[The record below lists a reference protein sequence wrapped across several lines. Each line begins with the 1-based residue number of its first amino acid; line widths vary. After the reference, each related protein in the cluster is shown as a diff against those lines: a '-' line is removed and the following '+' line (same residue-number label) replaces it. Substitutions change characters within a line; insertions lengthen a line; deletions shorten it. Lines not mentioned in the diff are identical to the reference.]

1 MKSIMAEEEEKR
13 LPKKRA
19 LLIFNPM
26 AGDNHALFNLPE
38 TIRHMTEHG
47 YKCTALTTTYRGAA
61 TDFVIS
67 YGAENDVIVCSGG
80 DGTANEVIRGMM
92 RLKEEDRPLFGYIP
106 SGSTN
111 DFATALEIPNNTL
124 DILTNITDG
133 DIVPIDVGLFNERY
147 YAYVAAFGAF
157 TAASYTT
164 SQTQKNI
171 WGSLAY
177 FVKGIGSIKDIKPIR
192 ARFVMDNEAV
202 EDEFIFCAISNS
214 KIIGGIIRLKP
225 GWVAIDDGK
234 FEVLLIKYPKNAV
247 ELGKIVNAITMRE
260 LKNCELIRMF
270 SASEITVD
278 ALDGTID
285 WSLDGESELNVKTA
299 HVRNMHSAVSTFVKK
314 GAGSIG
320 RTAAE

>member
-1 MKSIMAEEEEKR
+1 MKSIKAADEERR
-13 LPKKRA
+13 LPEKRA

-26 AGDNHALFNLPE
+26 AGENRALRNLPD

-47 YKCTALTTTYRGAA
+47 YLCTSLTTTYSGAA
-61 TDFVIS
+61 TDYILS
-67 YGAENDVIVCSGG
+67 YGAENDIVICSGG

-92 RLKEEDRPLFGYIP
+92 QLKEEDRPIFGYIP

-111 DFATALEIPNNTL
+111 DFATALEIPNNTEE
-124 DILTNITDG
+124 ILENITDG
-133 DIVPIDVGLFNERY
+133 DIVPIDVGLFNDRY

-157 TAASYTT
+157 TSASYST

-177 FVKGIGSIKDIKPIR
+177 FVNGIGTIKDIKPIH
-192 ARFVMDNEAV
+192 ARFTMDNEVV

-278 ALDGTID
+278 AIDGTID
-285 WSLDGESELNVKTA
+285 WSLDGEGELNVKTA
-299 HVRNMHSAVSTFVKK
+299 HIKNIHSAVSTFVKK
-314 GAGSIG
+314 GAGSL
-320 RTAAE
+320 

>member
-1 MKSIMAEEEEKR
+1 MKSIMAAEAESR
-13 LPKKRA
+13 LPEKRA

-26 AGDNHALFNLPE
+26 AGDNRALRNLSD
-38 TIRHMTEHG
+38 TVRHMTEHG
-47 YKCTALTTTYRGAA
+47 YLCTSLTTTYSGAA
-61 TDFVIS
+61 TDFILA
-67 YGAENDVIVCSGG
+67 YGADSDVVICSGG

-92 RLKEEDRPLFGYIP
+92 QLKEEERPLFGYIP
-106 SGSTN
+106 AGSTN
-111 DFATALEIPNNTL
+111 DFAAALEIPNNTEDVL
-124 DILTNITDG
+124 ANITDG

-157 TAASYTT
+157 TSASYSTP
-164 SQTQKNI
+164 QNQKNI

-177 FVKGIGSIKDIKPIR
+177 FVNGIGTIKDIKPIK
-192 ARFVMDNEAV
+192 ARFTMDNEVV
-202 EDEFIFCAISNS
+202 EDDFIFCAISNS

-225 GWVAIDDGK
+225 GWVSINDGK
-234 FEVLLIKYPKNAV
+234 FEILLIKYPRNAV

-285 WSLDGESELNVKTA
+285 WSLDGEGELQVKTA
-299 HVRNMHSAVSTFVKK
+299 HIKNIHSAVSTFVKK
-314 GAGSIG
+314 GAGSL
-320 RTAAE
+320 